1 VFTKNAI
8 DGIALY
14 DLTTKSFVELPVELV
29 EMQKNCIRRV
39 SDIEFALIAVAVDSP
54 KSLYLVDVTKPSEK
68 KLLKTSADIDVPA
81 SIFSK
86 AETITFPRTHGQE
99 LGTSSYAMYCPPYNP
114 DFEAPA
120 ESKPPLIIWIHGGP
134 TSHAGAGLDMQGLQ
148 ATQYFTSRGYAF
160 VSTNYAGST
169 GYGRAYRD
177 SLNFSW
183 GIKDV
188 EDSISC
194 IDYLAS
200 KGLVD
205 GDKVGIAGRSSGGY
219 TVLQAMCTYPKIF
232 AAGCSLFGI
241 GNLKTICEDT
251 HKFESHYGFALLFP
265 PDATEEEQKKVFY
278 DRSPCFHCDKIERP
292 LVLLQGDQDK
302 VVPIG
307 QAEEMEKVL
316 KAKGADV
323 KLVVFKGEGHG
334 WAMKESVK
342 RTIEEMEALWK
353 RTLL

>member
-14 DLTTKSFVELPVELV
+14 DLTTKSFVELPLELV
-29 EMQKNCIRRV
+29 EMQRNGIRRV
-39 SDIEFALIAVAVDSP
+39 SDTEFALIAVAVDSP
-54 KSLYLVDVTKPSEK
+54 KSLYLVDVTKPSDKE
-68 KLLKTSADIDVPA
+68 LLRASADIDVPA

-120 ESKPPLIIWIHGGP
+120 QSKPPLIVWIHGGP
-134 TSHAGAGLDMQGLQ
+134 TSRAGAGLDMQGLQ

-194 IDYLAS
+194 IDYL
-200 KGLVD
+200 
-205 GDKVGIAGRSSGGY
+205 GIAGQSSGGY
-219 TVLQAMCTYPKIF
+219 TVLQAMCTCPKVF

-265 PDATEEEQKKVFY
+265 PEATEEEQEKVFY

-292 LVLLQGDQDK
+292 LVLLQGDQDE

-334 WAMKESVK
+334 WAVKESVK

-353 RTLL
+353 RTLLLNVVVAKR